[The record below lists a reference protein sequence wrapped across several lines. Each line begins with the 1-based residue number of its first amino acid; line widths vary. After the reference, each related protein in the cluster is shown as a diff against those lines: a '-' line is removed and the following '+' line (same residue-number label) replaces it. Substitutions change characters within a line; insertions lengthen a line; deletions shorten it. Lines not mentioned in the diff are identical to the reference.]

1 MDLKWLK
8 YFHEVAKTGSFTTAS
23 RNLRISQ
30 PAVSKMV
37 GLFENELGVRLFA
50 REGKSVQLT
59 KAGRAFYDRSQ
70 RIFEE
75 QENLQKLRN
84 LYLNECVGELSI
96 GGSDNLLSYVLPPIV
111 EKYLAQ
117 RPRVDLKIFAGA
129 SPQLKRELLEKRLEI
144 ACFFTPLTGD
154 EKKLLHAEVISQ
166 VEFVLVMRAD
176 LAKQFNVSAN
186 FSAAAFNAH
195 DLRYIG
201 SRTADYSDNNPAL
214 KLHFELLGI
223 EPRAYIQANNHEV
236 IRRLC
241 LGGIGYTVIPK
252 YMVAEDIRNG
262 TLLRLK
268 TQKQMISK
276 VFLVRRKAAIL
287 SRPAREFIRELKA
300 AMPYS

>member
-8 YFHEVAKTGSFTTAS
+8 YFHEVAKARSFTIAS

-59 KAGRAFYDRSQ
+59 EAGHAFYERSQ
-70 RIFEE
+70 RIFDE
-75 QENLQKLRN
+75 QENLLKLRN
-84 LYLNECVGELSI
+84 LYLSECVGELSL
-96 GGSDNLLSYVLPPIV
+96 GGSDNLLSYVFPPIV
-111 EKYLAQ
+111 ERYLSQ
-117 RPRVDLKIFAGA
+117 RPHVDLKIFSGA
-129 SPQLKRELLEKRLEI
+129 SPQLKRELLEKRLEL
-144 ACFFTPLTGD
+144 ACFFTPLTAD
-154 EKKLLHAEVISQ
+154 EKKVLHAEVISQ

-176 LAKQFNVSAN
+176 LAKKHGVNAT
-186 FSAAAFNAH
+186 FSAATFNSH

-201 SRTADYSDNNPAL
+201 SRTTDYADNNPAL

-241 LGGIGYTVIPK
+241 IAGIGYTVIPK
-252 YMVAEDIRNG
+252 YMVTDDIRNG
-262 TLLRLK
+262 TLMHIRTSKPML
-268 TQKQMISK
+268 SK
-276 VFLVRRKAAIL
+276 VFLVRRKTAIL
-287 SRPAREFIRELKA
+287 SRPAREFIRELKSA
-300 AMPYS
+300 IS